1 MCDML
6 AYVPVCEPLPLAV
19 CRPLL
24 DLQVRYNL
32 WVGAQL
38 HLYSSSEQE
47 TTLRNMHEPN
57 HRSLAIS
64 KYAAR
69 VADFLWPRV
78 QDDVDEAIAKSKE
91 MNANKRIGVE
101 EVEEFVPP
109 EVPHV
114 LPFTTWCA
122 HDVFVSVACEQAC
135 ECSRDHGVPQLS
147 KTESKLCC
155 LHKLT
160 ICLMISSV
168 FGEMPL

>member
-1 MCDML
+1 MCY
-6 AYVPVCEPLPLAV
+6 ACVCADRITPACGSLSTGLY
-19 CRPLL
+19 
-24 DLQVRYNL
+24 LQVRYSL

-47 TTLRNMHEPN
+47 TTLRNMHDPN
-57 HRSLAIS
+57 HRELAIS

-69 VADFLWPRV
+69 VADMLWPRV

-114 LPFTTWCA
+114 LPVTNWCVP
-122 HDVFVSVACEQAC
+122 DVSQ
-135 ECSRDHGVPQLS
+135 
-147 KTESKLCC
+147 
-155 LHKLT
+155 
-160 ICLMISSV
+160 
-168 FGEMPL
+168 